1 MFVARLIVNSSAIF
15 VTCGVNFKTL
25 LLLLLLLV
33 DSVLFKSDITE
44 REDATLPLS
53 FRREDDVVAVVVD
66 DNEVNLDVFSSDF
79 AALVFFVAV
88 AASVKFILSLATSV
102 LLSSF
107 IV

>member
-1 MFVARLIVNSSAIF
+1 LFVARLIVNSSAIF
-15 VTCGVNFKTL
+15 VTCGVNFKT

>member
-53 FRREDDVVAVVVD
+53 FRREDDVVVVVVVD
-66 DNEVNLDVFSSDF
+66 EVNLDVFSSVF

>member
-15 VTCGVNFKTL
+15 VTCGVNFKA
-25 LLLLLLLV
+25 LLLLLLV

-53 FRREDDVVAVVVD
+53 FRREDDVVVAVD
-66 DNEVNLDVFSSDF
+66 GVNLDVFSSVF
-79 AALVFFVAV
+79 VALVFFVAV
-88 AASVKFILSLATSV
+88 AASVKFIFSLATSV